1 MKLNSMVIKATAIA
15 GVIATFVVGCSTPTI
30 PITMNVAG
38 EVKLNGVSKIALADF
53 NSLSGDLFTGA
64 VAADAETCALVKRT
78 VAAAF
83 YASPM
88 YQIVD
93 MDIEKDIFKADNAR
107 PTQRFDAVVYGRV
120 WWQVTPETNGQYPHK
135 FTLESWNNVPYTKK
149 NPLTGKDEKLI
160 AHVTTQR
167 KDVIKMLDYRVQNAT
182 LMLTLSFYKVDASGN
197 ISKIVDTYQV
207 TNQGFTLMNGAMKLD
222 CASVG
227 IKDDNA
233 LTRLQA
239 TGNHEKTTTAYQ
251 DMFEPS
257 DMTLADVGKAAG
269 EMAAAMT
276 SGLTSGFGGIGGALT
291 GEKKDEKSAQ
301 KEEPKKSN
309 RKVDAN
315 GKLIL
320 TQETVA
326 MPTELQAK
334 LMLASSISKGLAAK
348 LAPSKATFNVAADL
362 GDARLENLLKNGA
375 FKSAKDYSLYML
387 RQKMGKQI
395 CQKLARFLPEF
406 GEPVSYPVPDST
418 EKIEGYNEALVDML
432 LKADFNLYFYTLGTA
447 HEAAAAL
454 EGSAVYMDS
463 MVKYLASEDL
473 DIYFYALGICNEATQ
488 KMDEADEYYRFA
500 FNVKPSFDY
509 ALGLSRV
516 HMALG
521 EKAKLVKTGKAKR
534 AAAREAGLE

>member
-1 MKLNSMVIKATAIA
+1 MKLDSMVIKATAVA
-15 GVIATFVVGCSTPTI
+15 GVVSAFVVGCSTPTI
-30 PITMNVAG
+30 PITMNVSG

-53 NSLSGDLFTGA
+53 NSLSGDAFTGA
-64 VAADAETCALVKRT
+64 MAADAETCALVKRA
-78 VAAAF
+78 VASAF

-93 MDIEKDIFKADNAR
+93 MDIEKSINEAGGALPKK
-107 PTQRFDAVVYGRV
+107 RFDAVIYGRL

-182 LMLTLSFYKVDASGN
+182 LMLTLSIYRLEKSGD
-197 ISKIVDTYQV
+197 IVKITDTYQV

-239 TGNHEKTTTAYQ
+239 TGNHEKSSTAYQ

-291 GEKKDEKSAQ
+291 GEKKDEKPAQ

-320 TQETVA
+320 TQETVG

-375 FKSAKDYSLYML
+375 FKSAKDYSMYML

-395 CQKLARFLPEF
+395 CEKLVRFLPEF

-418 EKIEGYNEALVDML
+418 EKIEGFNEVLVDML

-463 MVKYLASEDL
+463 MIKYLAGEDL

-488 KMDEADEYYRFA
+488 NMDEAYEYYRFA
-500 FNVKPSFDY
+500 FNVKPSLDY
-509 ALGLSRV
+509 ALGISRV
-516 HMALG
+516 YMAMG
-521 EKAKLVKTGKAKR
+521 ETLRLKQTKKAKKEAAEKTKFD
-534 AAAREAGLE
+534 